1 MHASGRQAEGF
12 LSCSETGCS
21 CREYDEEWGK
31 KIQMEK
37 FRWYNGQWLEMVENR
52 EMDEAGEP
60 YLYGEDGESFMG
72 NRDILDRRD
81 LFYSADVIMGADGAI
96 SPEFYADFQNGE
108 LGPMGYLSRYTTCY
122 YGGAVVSVVAPGFEP
137 CGQLCPSCV

>member
-1 MHASGRQAEGF
+1 MPNVSFTCPQ
-12 LSCSETGCS
+12 
-21 CREYDEEWGK
+21 EYDEEWGK

-81 LFYSADVIMGADGAI
+81 LFYSTGTERGEGGGGGGDV
-96 SPEFYADFQNGE
+96 STQC
-108 LGPMGYLSRYTTCY
+108 R
-122 YGGAVVSVVAPGFEP
+122 
-137 CGQLCPSCV
+137 QLI